1 MTAIEAAQLDLHDP
15 DRHTKIAEL
24 LERHF
29 QSATQALPQVPTLDV
44 DQSIALIRLQQ
55 VVAELNESFCEAT
68 ILSHPRTLQP
78 YDYSNLS
85 LSEICRIQRAFY
97 RWEIYAQLFAY
108 AEADQFLEDFAT
120 RSPSVEAQAKL
131 FPCRLPWHEV
141 EKFKCIQEYAIS

>member
-120 RSPSVEAQAKL
+120 RSPSRHKASK
-131 FPCRLPWHEV
+131 P
-141 EKFKCIQEYAIS
+141 